1 MTVNPRIENLPAW
14 VSAGVR
20 QVAAMAELP
29 EIFPKAYQQVAGA
42 IAAAGGEL
50 RGPAYAHYFGMP
62 SDTVDVE
69 IGFGMVKAM
78 DVPGLVVTQNPET
91 RAAMGTHVGPY
102 SELSNAYGELMEW
115 MTAQHLPTTDDMF
128 EFYDSEPGVAPE
140 ETVTRMVFPLAE

>member
-69 IGFGMVKAM
+69 IGF
-78 DVPGLVVTQNPET
+78 LVNVTKLWLQSNKLTSLPRTIGSRPRASPEAASFWSRTIRSAPFWPAPCCAAKVAWCRRRLTAT
-91 RAAMGTHVGPY
+91 R
-102 SELSNAYGELMEW
+102 
-115 MTAQHLPTTDDMF
+115 
-128 EFYDSEPGVAPE
+128 
-140 ETVTRMVFPLAE
+140 RCRR